1 MLFRVSQYKCNYE
14 LKLWVKNLN
23 KEYENLKKDVHFFQ
37 QKKLQLRL
45 IKPVLMKL
53 NEPLSMISF
62 VRKLTLHNRSEEF
75 LAFANVKKEM
85 KYSEDSAI
93 LREIVRDTTRI
104 SFSDFGVVPI
114 TNYFV

>member
-1 MLFRVSQYKCNYE
+1 M
-14 LKLWVKNLN
+14 
-23 KEYENLKKDVHFFQ
+23 
-37 QKKLQLRL
+37 

-53 NEPLSMISF
+53 NEPVSMISF

-104 SFSDFGVVPI
+104 SFYDFGVVPI